1 MGEETRAIELMA
13 RELAE
18 CPRLAAQERLAFTA
32 VAGACAGGAATWA
45 GALRQAA
52 AAQGD
57 APGRE
62 AARTAARAVLA
73 RIEMERRAND
83 TFKRIIDGVMEGK
96 RRLARAMRMM
106 ATPSDRE

>member
-1 MGEETRAIELMA
+1 MGEEMRAIELMA

-18 CPRLAAQERLAFTA
+18 CPRLAAQERLAFAA
-32 VAGACAGGAATWA
+32 VAGACARETETWTR
-45 GALRQAA
+45 ALRQAA

-73 RIEMERRAND
+73 RCEMERRANE
-83 TFKRIIDGVMEGK
+83 TFQQVIDGVMEGR
-96 RRLARAMRMM
+96 RRLARAMR
-106 ATPSDRE
+106 ALRAPSDRE